1 MELKVGSRWKSTVC
15 TTELAVVRPAK
26 AAVRLE
32 CGGSAVIA
40 MGADRP
46 ADGTVAPAYASG
58 TLLGKR
64 YVDEQS
70 GLEVLCTKP
79 GTGSLAVDGRVLT
92 LREAKRLP
100 SSD

>member
-1 MELKVGSRWKSTVC
+1 MELKTGSRWKSAVC
-15 TTELAVVRPAK
+15 ATELAVVRPAK
-26 AAVRLE
+26 EEVTLE
-32 CGGSAVIA
+32 CGGGAVIA
-40 MGADRP
+40 IGADRP
-46 ADGTVAPAYASG
+46 SDGVVAPAHAAG

-64 YVDEQS
+64 YVDEPS

-79 GTGSLAVDGRVLT
+79 GAGSLAVDGRALT

>member
-1 MELKVGSRWKSTVC
+1 MELKTGSRWKSAVC
-15 TTELAVVRPAK
+15 ATELAVVRPPK
-26 AAVRLE
+26 EAVTLE

-40 MGADRP
+40 IGADRP
-46 ADGTVAPAYASG
+46 SDAAVAPAFAAG
-58 TLLGKR
+58 ALLGKR

-70 GLEVLCTKP
+70 GLEVLCTK
-79 GTGSLAVDGRVLT
+79 GGAGSLVANGRALT

>member
-1 MELKVGSRWKSTVC
+1 MELKTGSRWKSAVC
-15 TTELAVVRPAK
+15 ATELAVVRPAK
-26 AAVRLE
+26 EAVTLE
-32 CGGSAVIA
+32 CGGRAVIA
-40 MGADRP
+40 IGVDRP
-46 ADGTVAPAYASG
+46 ADGAVAPAQASG

-64 YVDEQS
+64 YVDEPS

-79 GTGSLAVDGRVLT
+79 GAGSLAVDGRALT